1 MALTATLLQDAI
13 LEVRAINGLSFQE
26 NERRRSKYGALEA
39 ATEGVEKLVPRTTLQ
54 SIKEATSQATNID
67 VFAKEAEGTLA
78 ARKCSGTGGATTASV
93 ALTYQPFFEE
103 FQLSS
108 IEHEGNRAKM
118 AETLAHMLSE
128 RFKSL
133 HSRINAA
140 GVAYLE
146 ANAVAGAGSFGTTVA
161 NAKQF
166 AQADKVDYFNQITTN
181 MEENDFFGD
190 YVNVHSFSQSQL
202 VRLDEANNDNNIN
215 NLDSV
220 TSLGFKHYASKGVAN
235 GVGVES
241 TSYLFEDGTFG
252 MIPWINQLSRA
263 GKNIGTDMWST
274 IADPFGLLGNLELK
288 VKEECV
294 DNSGTLGAG
303 AEADHVISYVMGLEV
318 AFLSAYDSTGT
329 DSGIY
334 KGEILA

>member
-1 MALTATLLQDAI
+1 MSLTATLLQDAI
-13 LEVRAINGLSFQE
+13 LEVRALNGLGFQE

-39 ATEGVEKLVPRTTLQ
+39 AIAGVDKLVPRTTLQ
-54 SIKEATSQATNID
+54 QIKEATSQATSVD
-67 VFAKEAEGTLA
+67 VFAKEAEGSLA

-103 FQLSS
+103 FQISS

-118 AETLAHMLSE
+118 AETLAHMLNE

-166 AQADKVDYFNQITTN
+166 AQGVKADYFNQLTTN

-190 YVNVHSFSQSQL
+190 YINVHSFSQAQL

-215 NLDSV
+215 NLDS
-220 TSLGFKHYASKGVAN
+220 TSLGFRHYSAKGVTN
-235 GVGVES
+235 GLGVES
-241 TSYLFEDGTFG
+241 TGYVFQDGTFG
-252 MIPWINQLSRA
+252 IIPWTNQLSRM
-263 GKNIGTDMWST
+263 GKSIGTDTWGT
-274 IADPFGLLGNLELK
+274 IADPFGLLGSLELK

-318 AFLSAYDSTGT
+318 AYLSAYDSTGT

-334 KGEILA
+334 KGEVLA